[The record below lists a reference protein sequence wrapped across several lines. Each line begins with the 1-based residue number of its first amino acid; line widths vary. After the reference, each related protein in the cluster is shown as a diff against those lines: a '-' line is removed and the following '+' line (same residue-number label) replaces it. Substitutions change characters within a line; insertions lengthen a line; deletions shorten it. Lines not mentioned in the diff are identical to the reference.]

1 MIIVETLEQVEE
13 NLAELERG
21 RARSDVGYSGL
32 IKRGTCFLPYL
43 SEDGLAFAPSRFIG
57 YQQNRLTNHAD
68 NPSRD
73 GRVTNAALNGI
84 YGVLPILDKTL
95 ERRYREFCLSRGI
108 TPSSNGAF
116 GVARKYWVTNEIS
129 ELLEQELATEI
140 AGNVNLAYTQK
151 RQLVLARVGQGL
163 FRQRLIA
170 KWGRCAVTACD
181 CLEVLRAS
189 HIKPWRASDNSERL
203 DVFNGLLLS
212 PNVDAL
218 FDTGLITFDEQGA
231 VQTSPRLSLSAR
243 HALGCSETL
252 KVRLEPQHM
261 KYISWHRKNI
271 FQGSASSE

>member
-95 ERRYREFCLSRGI
+95 ERRYREFC
-108 TPSSNGAF
+108 
-116 GVARKYWVTNEIS
+116 
-129 ELLEQELATEI
+129 
-140 AGNVNLAYTQK
+140 
-151 RQLVLARVGQGL
+151 
-163 FRQRLIA
+163 
-170 KWGRCAVTACD
+170 
-181 CLEVLRAS
+181 
-189 HIKPWRASDNSERL
+189 
-203 DVFNGLLLS
+203 
-212 PNVDAL
+212 
-218 FDTGLITFDEQGA
+218 
-231 VQTSPRLSLSAR
+231 
-243 HALGCSETL
+243 
-252 KVRLEPQHM
+252 
-261 KYISWHRKNI
+261 
-271 FQGSASSE
+271 